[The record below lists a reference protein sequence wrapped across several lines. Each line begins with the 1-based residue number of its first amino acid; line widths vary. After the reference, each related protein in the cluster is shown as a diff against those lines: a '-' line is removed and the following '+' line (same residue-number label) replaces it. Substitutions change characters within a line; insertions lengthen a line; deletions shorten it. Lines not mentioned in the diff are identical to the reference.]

1 MGRGAERKERCDMK
15 DLNTLVPGFAAA
27 LESVPGTLH
36 AHRRLEKALEAGN
49 LSPRNRAQIGVAVAH
64 QVHCDYCIWIYSR
77 IAADRGVSGEDIVF
91 ASAGAALD
99 RREAAV
105 MRLAQRMVAGGIL
118 LKRVDCDPQDVGL
131 LSESEV
137 AEVAAHVALAILTCY
152 VLQGLAPSARGR
164 ASQSPRAA

>member
-1 MGRGAERKERCDMK
+1 MK
-15 DLNTLVPGFAAA
+15 DINTLVPGFAAA

-49 LSPRNRAQIGVAVAH
+49 LSPRNRAQIGVVVSHA
-64 QVHCDYCIWIYSR
+64 VHCDYCSWIYSR
-77 IAADRGVSGEDIVF
+77 AADRGLTGEDMLL

-99 RREAAV
+99 RRESAIL
-105 MRLAQRMVAGGIL
+105 RLAQRMVAGGIL
-118 LKRVDCDPQDVGL
+118 LKRVDCDPRDVGIL
-131 LSESEV
+131 GESEV

-164 ASQSPRAA
+164 APQTRRAA